1 MVELPFSLRS
11 LLVSALD
18 EYCER
23 MDPDT
28 DADVI
33 AEAVVEQF
41 ETVSEEFSSVDAED
55 IVPNLEATMEVKGSL
70 VISLSDYFEAHPD
83 TELSGEEFLQQ
94 VEKLCEIEW
103 TNPDGEEEDL
113 GFFTNDEVDED
124 Y

>member
-11 LLVSALD
+11 LLVQALD

-23 MDPDT
+23 MDSDT

-41 ETVSEEFSSVDAED
+41 ETVAEEFSSVDAED
-55 IVPNLEATMEVKGSL
+55 IIPNLEATMEGNHSL
-70 VISLSDYFEAHPD
+70 VIALSDHFEAHPD
-83 TELSGEEFLQQ
+83 AELNGEEFLQQ

-113 GFFTNDEVDED
+113 GFFGNEEVDED